1 MLGRPLAFTGTETQ
15 ILTCWGPGPRF
26 YPAQNRS
33 PNVLGPA
40 PHFYRDQNRSPD
52 VLDPAPRFYQDP
64 NRSSDV
70 LGAGPSLFTQTQT
83 EVLTFWGPTGPES
96 SPSRRGAGAKLPDP
110 EGGAARSARCKWG
123 SPSCIPISEAP
134 AHGEF
139 ESFSEEFQ
147 ALNPMKQVP
156 ALKIDGITISQS
168 LAIIEYLE
176 ETRPTPRLLPRDPK
190 KRAQVRMVSDLI
202 TSGIQPLQNLSVL
215 KQVGQE
221 NQLTW
226 AQQAITSGFNGVH
239 G

>member
-1 MLGRPLAFTGTETQ
+1 MGRAELPETLGLMLGRPLAFTGTETQ

-96 SPSRRGAGAKLPDP
+96 SPSRRVAGAKLPDP

-123 SPSCIPISEAP
+123 RSVPRIPGKGP
-134 AHGEF
+134 
-139 ESFSEEFQ
+139 
-147 ALNPMKQVP
+147 
-156 ALKIDGITISQS
+156 
-168 LAIIEYLE
+168 
-176 ETRPTPRLLPRDPK
+176 LLRNTVATWG
-190 KRAQVRMVSDLI
+190 R
-202 TSGIQPLQNLSVL
+202 
-215 KQVGQE
+215 GQR
-221 NQLTW
+221 
-226 AQQAITSGFNGVH
+226 
-239 G
+239 